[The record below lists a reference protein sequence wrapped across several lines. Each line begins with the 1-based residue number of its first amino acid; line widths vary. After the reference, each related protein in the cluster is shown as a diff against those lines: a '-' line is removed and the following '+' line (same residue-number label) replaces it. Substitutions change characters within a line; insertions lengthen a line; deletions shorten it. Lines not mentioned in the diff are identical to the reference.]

1 MRPNETSMIEELA
14 LGSDRDLRRRFMVID
29 ETLPGNL
36 RFGLTLEVLDKLAE
50 ETALAYVRRFQPEAR
65 VVTAAIDSI
74 RVRNPAD
81 VLRDLR
87 FLSRVNYVG
96 RTSLEVG
103 IRVEQDG
110 HPPRHI
116 ASCYFTMVA
125 RLGEQSIAIPALDYL
140 DELELRRERRA
151 VERRQKVQRQEKEAL
166 EPPTREEF
174 DMLTRLH
181 RQQDS
186 PDFDGLLAGKLNAE
200 SWERVYLEQENVPRK
215 IFGGYLMHRAFQLA
229 SIHSEKIASQ
239 RPVVVAVNRI
249 NFLRPVRIGDT
260 LHFTSRIVY
269 TGRTSIAVE
278 TRIERMGW
286 EKSVGDLS
294 NNCVFT
300 FVNVDD
306 QLRPQPV
313 PTIFPCTYDEDARY
327 LAAHRRNRAR
337 ARYKESIWS
346 AAAMVQPG
354 RSFTGV
360 SG

>member
-1 MRPNETSMIEELA
+1 MRPLETSKVEL
-14 LGSDRDLRRRFMVID
+14 LPFGSDPDLRRRFVVID
-29 ETLPGNL
+29 ETLPANL

-50 ETALAYVRRFQPEAR
+50 ETALEYVRRFEPEAR

-81 VLRDLR
+81 VMRDLR
-87 FLSRVNYVG
+87 FLARVNYVG

-110 HPPRHI
+110 APPRHI
-116 ASCYFTMVA
+116 ASCYVTMVA
-125 RLGEQSIAIPALDYL
+125 RLGEKSIGIPPLEYV

-151 VERRQKVQRQEKEAL
+151 LERREKIRRQEKEAL

-174 DMLTRLH
+174 DMLRRLH
-181 RQQDS
+181 REQEGS
-186 PDFDGLLAGKLNAE
+186 DFDGLLARSLFAE

-229 SIHSEKIASQ
+229 SIHSENIASN
-239 RPVVVAVNRI
+239 RTVVVAVNRI

-278 TRIERMGW
+278 TRIERIGW
-286 EKSVGDLS
+286 EKSVRDLS

-306 QLRPQPV
+306 ELRPQPV
-313 PTIFPCTYDEDARY
+313 PSIFPTTYDEDARY

-337 ARYKESIWS
+337 QRWKESGTE
-346 AAAMVQPG
+346 AV
-354 RSFTGV
+354 RS
-360 SG
+360 